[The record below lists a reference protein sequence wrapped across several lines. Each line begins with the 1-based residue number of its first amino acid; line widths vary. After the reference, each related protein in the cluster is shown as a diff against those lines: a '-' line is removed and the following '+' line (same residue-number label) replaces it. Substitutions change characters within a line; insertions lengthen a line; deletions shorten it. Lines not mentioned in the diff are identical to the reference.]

1 MEDEE
6 KKDYEFKIIT
16 LGNPGVGKTSII
28 KRYVLNEFSGDQI
41 STLGIEYSF
50 KDEIING
57 QNIKLSVI
65 DTGGQEK
72 YKSMSASYFR
82 HADVVLFVFDWS
94 IENSFKDM
102 KDWIKHFEDNN
113 NGKRIKKKYLI
124 GNKNDLEKKVNQS
137 EIDAFTKENNLDF
150 MSTSAKEGDQINE
163 LFRVIA
169 TNLYDYIMQKKDIKK
184 TTSQVSIN
192 IGPNNKKNGQ
202 NSKCC

>member
-28 KRYVLNEFSGDQI
+28 KRYVHNEFSVNRI
-41 STLGIEYSF
+41 STMGIEYSF

-65 DTGGQEK
+65 DTSGQEK

-82 HADVVLFVFDWS
+82 YADVVLFVFDWS
-94 IENSFKDM
+94 IEDSFKDM

-184 TTSQVSIN
+184 TTSQVSIK